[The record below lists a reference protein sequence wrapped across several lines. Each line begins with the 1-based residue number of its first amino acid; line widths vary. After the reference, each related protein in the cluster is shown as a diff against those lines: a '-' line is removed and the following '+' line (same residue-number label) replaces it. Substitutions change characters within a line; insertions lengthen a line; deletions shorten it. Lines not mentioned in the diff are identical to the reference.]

1 MEVHINLNPK
11 QGPHHSRQPQ
21 PDQKPASPAVLLG
34 IALFFILVL
43 AGISALVLSST
54 KKQVYAH
61 DHFKEVQAQ
70 VIESHVRSQYHGNQG
85 RRNRSS
91 TITITNNSR
100 DTTYSAVITYRYA
113 VNGQNYTSDR
123 YWYAGSGS
131 GYQSDAQNTVNR
143 YPAGA
148 QVTVYYNPDKPDEA
162 VLDNSAPSTTVPY
175 AALGFMWLVVL
186 LIIGKCVSG
195 YRNSKKL

>member
-11 QGPHHSRQPQ
+11 HGPRHSQTS

-34 IALFFILVL
+34 IGLFFILVL

-54 KKQVYAH
+54 RKQVYAH
-61 DHFKEVQAQ
+61 DHFKEIQAQ

-91 TITITNNSR
+91 TITISNNSR
-100 DTTYSAVITYRYA
+100 DTTYSAVITYRYS

-131 GYQSDAQNTVNR
+131 GSMAAAQNTVDK

-148 QVTVYYNPDKPDEA
+148 QTTAYYNPDKPEEA
-162 VLDNSAPSTTVPY
+162 VLDNSAPSTTIPY
-175 AALGFMWLVVL
+175 AGLGFMWFVVL
-186 LIIGKCVSG
+186 LIIGKCVLG
-195 YRNSKKL
+195 YRDSKKL